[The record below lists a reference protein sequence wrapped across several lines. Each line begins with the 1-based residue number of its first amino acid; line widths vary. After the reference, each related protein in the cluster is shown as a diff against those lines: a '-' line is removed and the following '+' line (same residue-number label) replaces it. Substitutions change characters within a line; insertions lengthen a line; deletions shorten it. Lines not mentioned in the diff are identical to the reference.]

1 MFHFVTEP
9 VIIIISCFRTD
20 EKETK
25 ALTSHEESSGGA
37 CCLLNLLLQYQDTL
51 SLFWW
56 QHGDLFWGQLQDL
69 HNQGSL
75 GMWKHST

>member
-1 MFHFVTEP
+1 M
-9 VIIIISCFRTD
+9 D

-25 ALTSHEESSGGA
+25 PLTLHDESSGCA
-37 CCLLNLLLQYQDTL
+37 CRLLNLLLQYQDTL

-56 QHGDLFWGQLQDL
+56 QHGDLFWGQLQYL

-75 GMWKHST
+75 GMWKHSSRLVSTRQRPCYIMRVLN